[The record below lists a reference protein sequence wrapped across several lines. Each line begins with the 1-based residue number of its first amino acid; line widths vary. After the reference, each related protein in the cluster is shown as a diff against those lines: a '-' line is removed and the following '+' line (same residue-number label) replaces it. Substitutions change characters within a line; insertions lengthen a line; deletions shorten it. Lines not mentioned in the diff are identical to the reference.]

1 MLPGSSPTLACWGSS
16 SLGVTPGIPQGPGSR
31 EAQGPGGETRFVP
44 ERVTVAIT
52 AKQGSGVK
60 ADLEKFRAATRQAE
74 GRGCDGDK
82 AGRASE

>member
-1 MLPGSSPTLACWGSS
+1 M
-16 SLGVTPGIPQGPGSR
+16 
-31 EAQGPGGETRFVP
+31 
-44 ERVTVAIT
+44 TVAIT